1 MKRQLLKWASKFM
14 PKVSDTERIA
24 LESGGTSIDRFFFTG
39 KMLSTPSLVEKYPFP
54 TLKPE
59 SILIHQKV
67 DDLCRQINDDEIFR
81 EKKIPDEVLSK
92 IKNDGLLGMIITKK
106 FGGLELGHHEQSQ
119 IVQKI
124 STASTPVGI
133 FVMVPNSLG
142 PAELLLK
149 YGTKDQKEYYLPK
162 LATGEFL
169 PCFGLTGVYSG
180 SDAASMRD
188 RGVVKR
194 NPNDG
199 SLYIELTV
207 EKRYITLAPIANVV
221 GLAFVLEDPDN
232 LLPSKKSGI
241 TVALLSRDQLEM
253 GNKHNPMDVPFPN
266 GTIRAH
272 HLPIQMSDIIG
283 GEENIGNGWRML
295 MECLSV
301 GRSISLP
308 ACAVGSAKLASIYT
322 GTYSVYRKQFKRMIG
337 DMEGVQEKL
346 AVMASETLK
355 ITSIQYLTNSI
366 LDTHENSSVLSAIMK
381 YETTERSRRVVT
393 MGMDIV
399 GGAGICKGSHN
410 VLANVYQAIPIGI
423 TVEGSNTLTRS
434 LIIFGNGLMKSH
446 PYLYDLIQ
454 SLEKKEEDQ
463 FFGLMKK
470 FVWLHLYNGVRTM
483 TYQMGS
489 PFYSSSLKHGKEK
502 YNAQFAVYAGL
513 ILLLGKK
520 FKTSECLSGRMAD
533 IMGSMYI
540 CTALEW
546 YGHHHPFNQSLK
558 ELMVISQKEEL
569 IKVHQNFQDI
579 ANNFPILPIRL
590 LMQFLNVD
598 CFSWKIADGDRLL
611 LANSISKNGD
621 IRTLFMENIHLP
633 PLLEE
638 MCKEHE
644 HVLKYHSNMNS
655 PSSINSSSIHS
666 SSIHS
671 SSIHSSSIH
680 NHSKNKLEELIHK
693 AISVDEYP

>member
-1 MKRQLLKWASKFM
+1 MKRQLLKWATKFM
-14 PKVSDTERIA
+14 PKVSETERIA

-39 KMLSTPSLVEKYPFP
+39 KIPSTPFLVEKYPFP
-54 TLKPE
+54 TFKPE
-59 SILIHQKV
+59 SSPIHPIHQKV
-67 DDLCRQINDDEIFR
+67 DELCRIIHDDEIFR
-81 EKKIPDEVLSK
+81 EKKIPDEVISK
-92 IKNDGLLGMIITKK
+92 IKKDQLLGMIIPKS

-149 YGTKDQKEYYLPK
+149 YGTIDQKNYYLPQ

-188 RGVVKR
+188 RGIVKK
-194 NPNDG
+194 NPDDG
-199 SLYIELTV
+199 SLFIELTV

-253 GNKHNPMDVPFPN
+253 GNRHNPMDVPFPN

-272 HLPIQMSDIIG
+272 HIPIQLSDIIG

-308 ACAVGSAKLASIYT
+308 ACAVGSAKLASIYA

-366 LDTHENSSVLSAIMK
+366 LDSHENSSVLSAIMK
-381 YETTERSRRVVT
+381 YETTERSRRVVNV
-393 MGMDIV
+393 GMDIV

-446 PYLYDLIQ
+446 PYLYDMIQ
-454 SLEKKEEDQ
+454 SLEKQEEDK
-463 FFGLMKK
+463 FYTLMTKFIGLK
-470 FVWLHLYNGVRTM
+470 LLNGVRTM

-489 PFYSSSLKHGKEK
+489 PFYSSSLKHGREK
-502 YNAQFAVYAGL
+502 YNAQFVVYAGL

-520 FKTSECLSGRMAD
+520 FKTSEFLSGRMAD

-546 YGHHHPFNQSLK
+546 YIHKHDKGDNNILPK
-558 ELMVISQKEEL
+558 MIMIAQKEEL
-569 IKVHQNFQDI
+569 IRIRQNFQDI
-579 ANNFPILPIRL
+579 ANNFPLFPIRV
-590 LMQFLNVD
+590 LMQFLNRD
-598 CFSWKIADGDRLL
+598 FFSWNISDEERKL
-611 LANSISKNGD
+611 LAESISKHVET
-621 IRTLFMENIHLP
+621 RLLFLDNIHLP
-633 PLLEE
+633 PLLES
-638 MCKEHE
+638 MCKEHQ
-644 HVLKYHSNMNS
+644 HVLEYHSNMNGS
-655 PSSINSSSIHS
+655 FDRTM
-666 SSIHS
+666 
-671 SSIHSSSIH
+671 
-680 NHSKNKLEELIHK
+680 EELIHK
-693 AISVDEYP
+693 AISVNEYSST